1 MLLSTAVCLNL
12 GPSQIRKR
20 RLLGLLSF
28 QLGLVLSILFVWLNV
43 SDIVRATVFIP
54 YFFAYLGIIQSLQK
68 TCVFL
73 AFQGKQNLDA
83 GNETVTE
90 DLLRKKLKSR
100 SIWIIILATLLALL
114 CTYLTLVIH
123 PEIMGMPIMNPG

>member
-12 GPSQIRKR
+12 GPKQIRKR

-28 QLGLVLSILFVWLNV
+28 QLGLILSVVFIWLNV
-43 SDIVRATVFIP
+43 SDILRALVFIP
-54 YFFAYLGIIQSLQK
+54 YFFAYLGILQSLQK

-90 DLLRKKLKSR
+90 DRLRRQLKGR
-100 SIWIIILATLLALL
+100 SIWIIILSTILALL

-123 PEIMGMPIMNPG
+123 PEIMAMPLINPG

>member
-12 GPSQIRKR
+12 GPKQIRKR

-28 QLGLVLSILFVWLNV
+28 QLGVILSVVFIWLNV
-43 SDIVRATVFIP
+43 PDIVRATVFIP
-54 YFFAYLGIIQSLQK
+54 YFFAYLGILQSLQK

-83 GNETVTE
+83 GNEAVAE
-90 DLLRKKLKSR
+90 DRLRSQLKNR
-100 SIWIIILATLLALL
+100 SIWIIILATILALL

-123 PEIMGMPIMNPG
+123 PEIMAMPVMVPG